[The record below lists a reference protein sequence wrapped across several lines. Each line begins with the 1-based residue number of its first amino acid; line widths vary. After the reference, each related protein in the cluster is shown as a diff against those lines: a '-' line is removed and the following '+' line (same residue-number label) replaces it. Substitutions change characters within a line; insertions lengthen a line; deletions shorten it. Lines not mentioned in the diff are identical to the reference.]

1 MAIGLPN
8 NAYVQRQ
15 SEQEAIGKE
24 TTSWTVVSEKIKE
37 EPVVTEKT
45 TVQDNEDKLD
55 KEVKKYT
62 DSLIER
68 FLTFI
73 TQLFMSFFKAQA

>member
-15 SEQEAIGKE
+15 SEQEASSKE
-24 TTSWTVVSEKIKE
+24 ATSWTVVSEKIQE

-45 TVQDNEDKLD
+45 TAQDNEDKLD